1 MFKKTLFMTVT
12 FVFLCTGVF
21 ADTTMKIEPY
31 TKDEFPD
38 WARDLRRAEIVSLG
52 SLPFTSLSVTLSYSI
67 YRYIDS
73 GFNKDYFP
81 NPLAKSSEAANLTV
95 DEQKR
100 ILNVSI
106 CLSLAVGI
114 ADFIVSA
121 VKHSN
126 EAKRNTIRLEE
137 QNRFVHIEGMNEIPE
152 DEYIEVP
159 VDEDYIEIED
169 VQEAAD

>member
-1 MFKKTLFMTVT
+1 MFKKILFMTVA